1 MSNYDDTSVV
11 GSERTEFN
19 NSNPT
24 NDRIAEAALND
35 QGEGEARMTKAKWL
49 ACFALG
55 LSYTTAFQQGACLG
69 AIVKSIDEAL
79 GEFKIASGKQEADA
93 LNRSHGILQLDD

>member
-1 MSNYDDTSVV
+1 MAVEREMNDESKDGIMVTNLDEKTSSHDNEVA
-11 GSERTEFN
+11 SSQEDE
-19 NSNPT
+19 P
-24 NDRIAEAALND
+24 EAH
-35 QGEGEARMTKAKWL
+35 MTKAKWL

-79 GEFKIASGKQEADA
+79 GTTQTVQDIPG
-93 LNRSHGILQLDD
+93 

>member
-1 MSNYDDTSVV
+1 MANKDKASL
-11 GSERTEFN
+11 E
-19 NSNPT
+19 
-24 NDRIAEAALND
+24 LND
-35 QGEGEARMTKAKWL
+35 VTRENRDLDAEDDGDTGMTRAKWL

-79 GEFKIASGKQEADA
+79 GVCHLSASRDA
-93 LNRSHGILQLDD
+93 

>member
-1 MSNYDDTSVV
+1 VTLNRAKMSNSYDDKITRVNDDVV
-11 GSERTEFN
+11 ET
-19 NSNPT
+19 NSH
-24 NDRIAEAALND
+24 E
-35 QGEGEARMTKAKWL
+35 QGEAHMTKAKWL

-79 GEFKIASGKQEADA
+79 GSLH
-93 LNRSHGILQLDD
+93 LNTKNNVC

>member
-1 MSNYDDTSVV
+1 MSNSYDDKITGVNNDVV
-11 GSERTEFN
+11 E
-19 NSNPT
+19 T
-24 NDRIAEAALND
+24 NQHE
-35 QGEGEARMTKAKWL
+35 EGEAGMTKAKWL

-79 GEFKIASGKQEADA
+79 GKSWST
-93 LNRSHGILQLDD
+93 LGIVQANKHQDLPIITIG

>member
-1 MSNYDDTSVV
+1 VEVKNTVSMPDIDADD
-11 GSERTEFN
+11 
-19 NSNPT
+19 
-24 NDRIAEAALND
+24 
-35 QGEGEARMTKAKWL
+35 EGESGMTRAKWL

-79 GEFKIASGKQEADA
+79 GVRPSASCH
-93 LNRSHGILQLDD
+93 L

>member
-1 MSNYDDTSVV
+1 MEKNEKLDVELTGARAPDIDP
-11 GSERTEFN
+11 E
-19 NSNPT
+19 
-24 NDRIAEAALND
+24 D
-35 QGEGEARMTKAKWL
+35 EGESGMTRAKWL

-79 GEFKIASGKQEADA
+79 GVCLSLVRRMTEQ
-93 LNRSHGILQLDD
+93 H